1 MSITVVRGTNKK
13 PAASRALTELLAH
26 QGDLSGEL
34 FIGYPIIRTADG
46 GYPIDALLIS
56 SETGIVAFDLIE
68 GKSLDDYPTRQD
80 DSANKL
86 EAYLKSH
93 AELVDRRTL
102 LIPIH
107 TISYAPA

>member
-46 GYPIDALLIS
+46 GYPIDALLC
-56 SETGIVAFDLIE
+56 AW
-68 GKSLDDYPTRQD
+68 
-80 DSANKL
+80 L
-86 EAYLKSH
+86 EHIRY
-93 AELVDRRTL
+93 R
-102 LIPIH
+102 
-107 TISYAPA
+107 